1 MAGKVI
7 AIAQQ
12 KGGAGKT
19 TLAIQ
24 LAIAYLAAGKRVT
37 MLDIDPQGSLSAW
50 HALRTAA
57 ASETGAVGET
67 SAVGADDGLTV
78 QALSGWRLGNL
89 LSSARRETDYVII
102 DSPPHAETDAKTA
115 IRLADL
121 AVLPIQPTMLDLW
134 ATLPTLE
141 LAEAEKTKALM
152 VLNRVPARG
161 RAADAVHA
169 EVKSKKWPLARSR
182 LGNRQAFAA
191 SINAGRGVMET
202 ARTSAAGKEIE
213 ALSKEVAR
221 RLR

>member
-1 MAGKVI
+1 MTGNVI

-24 LAIAYLAAGKRVT
+24 LAVAWRKSGKRVA

-50 HALRTAA
+50 HALR
-57 ASETGAVGET
+57 SRQVGE
-67 SAVGADDGLTV
+67 DDGLTV
-78 QALSGWRLGNL
+78 QALSGWRLGNQ
-89 LSSARRETDYVII
+89 LSSSRAGADYVLV

-121 AVLPIQPTMLDLW
+121 VVLPIQPTMLDLW
-134 ATLPTLE
+134 ATLPTLD
-141 LAEAEKTKALM
+141 LATAENTKALL
-152 VLNRVPARG
+152 VLNRVPPRG
-161 RAADAVHA
+161 RAADAVRA
-169 EVKSKKWPLARSR
+169 EIQSNKWPLARNS

-191 SINAGRGVMET
+191 SVNEGCGVAET
-202 ARTSAAGKEIE
+202 APRTAAGLEVDALAKEIR
-213 ALSKEVAR
+213 R

>member
-19 TLAIQ
+19 TLAVQ
-24 LAIAYLAAGKRVT
+24 LAVAYLAAGKHVA

-50 HALRTAA
+50 HALRTGALLG
-57 ASETGAVGET
+57 ETGAVG
-67 SAVGADDGLTV
+67 DDERLSV

-89 LSSARRETDYVII
+89 LSSASSEADYVII

-121 AVLPIQPTMLDLW
+121 VLLPIQPTMLDLW

-141 LAEAEKTKALM
+141 LAGTEKTKALL

-161 RAADAVHA
+161 RAADAVRA
-169 EVKSKKWPLARSR
+169 EIKAKKWPLAKTR

-191 SINAGRGVMET
+191 SINEGRGVMET
-202 ARTSAAGKEIE
+202 ARSSAAGKEIE